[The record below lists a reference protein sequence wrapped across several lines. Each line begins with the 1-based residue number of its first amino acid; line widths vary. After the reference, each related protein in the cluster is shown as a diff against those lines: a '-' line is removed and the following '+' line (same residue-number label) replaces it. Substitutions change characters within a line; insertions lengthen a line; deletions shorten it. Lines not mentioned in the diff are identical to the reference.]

1 MFIIVTFKTKPLK
14 GSGRLLGVGLET
26 VLGLTGYHCLGMSE
40 LFSDVGV
47 AVSSCLRLQPH
58 GLRCLHPQRGHRRV
72 SVSLQQWDGVMQDS
86 VDEQE
91 RSCALR
97 VNNVPFVPNAMW

>member
-47 AVSSCLRLQPH
+47 AQCRLVFGCSLTGSAARTP
-58 GLRCLHPQRGHRRV
+58 
-72 SVSLQQWDGVMQDS
+72 SVGITV
-86 VDEQE
+86 
-91 RSCALR
+91 
-97 VNNVPFVPNAMW
+97 